1 MHTVVIVT
9 HYKRM
14 GYVGSPE
21 KLEQELR
28 PEICE
33 QGQTDICN
41 ENYSILDGYPASLGF
56 PGMHRVHAICTLATI
71 ANT

>member
-28 PEICE
+28 PEVCE
-33 QGQTDICN
+33 QQQTDIFN
-41 ENYSILDGYPASLGF
+41 
-56 PGMHRVHAICTLATI
+56 
-71 ANT
+71 